1 MKKSLIL
8 LVFLAYTAGCQQT
21 ARRTDH
27 IYAPLDSGKILQ
39 GQTNFG
45 RITAQ
50 GQDTTKCHIQARLFA
65 KAPTRR
71 EAREILAQSQAKLI
85 AHESGLQVVIDHPK
99 LPDNRSV
106 GGDLTLE
113 LPTDCGIDVQTD
125 FGKIKVNNLYGG
137 ITAQTDFGDIH
148 CEDIAGPVRLKT
160 NFGKIKVRKVKSQN
174 LSLDSDFGS
183 LYLIYTADTPNPMEG
198 HLSTDFGKI
207 TVYLPESY
215 SGHINGSTDFGSVR
229 SLRPLQVKGHIDKE
243 KLDGHIG
250 TGDSHV
256 TAQTDFGSVRIH

>member
-1 MKKSLIL
+1 MRTQGL
-8 LVFLAYTAGCQQT
+8 LLMLLLAAGCQQT

-27 IYAPLDSGKILQ
+27 IYAPLASGKVLQ

-50 GQDTTKCHIQARLFA
+50 GRATDKCYIQARLFA
-65 KAPTRR
+65 KAPTHR

-85 AHESGLQVVIDHPK
+85 AHENGLEVVIEHPE

-113 LPTDCGIDVQTD
+113 LPTDSGLDVQTD
-125 FGKIKVNNLYGG
+125 FGKIKVNNCYGG
-137 ITAQTDFGDIH
+137 ITARTDFGDIH
-148 CEDIAGPVRLKT
+148 CEDIAGPVHLET
-160 NFGKIKVRKVKSQN
+160 DFGKIKVRKVKSQD
-174 LSLDSDFGS
+174 LSLDSDFGD

-207 TVYLPESY
+207 TVYLPESF
-215 SGHINGSTDFGSVR
+215 SGHISGSTDFGSVR
-229 SLRPLQVKGHIDKE
+229 SLRAIQVKGRIDKE
-243 KLDGHIG
+243 SLDGRIG
-250 TGDSHV
+250 DGTSQV
-256 TAQTDFGSVRIH
+256 TAQTDFGNVRIH